1 MAQLK
6 DNGVPTRKTKGALG
20 DIYTDIN
27 TGKKYKCVFSYRDDV
42 NGDFDC
48 QWREIIEVGKKPV
61 KKNEAP
67 KQEVKDVVEKKKST
81 EELTKHEETKEDP
94 IKPETKKHVGKS
106 NYTSYYNKN
115 NQ

>member
-20 DIYTDIN
+20 DIYTDTN
-27 TGKKYKCVFSYRDDV
+27 TGKKYKCIFSYRDDV

-48 QWREIIEVGKKPV
+48 QWREIIETGKKIP

-67 KQEVKDVVEKKKST
+67 KQEVKTVVEEAKTEPVKQEEAK
-81 EELTKHEETKEDP
+81 EELTKTEE
-94 IKPETKKHVGKS
+94 KHPSGKTS
-106 NYTSYYNKN
+106 YSSYYNKK
-115 NQ
+115 